1 MWLLLPFRL
10 FSRVAQRFRRER
22 CTQTAAALSFVSLL
36 GLVPMIAVGFAIISM
51 LPPGAGLGDAI
62 EKFLLSNLLPDKA
75 GIVVAK
81 YVGQFAGRVGRV
93 TLLGVLALGVTA
105 VMQMFTIE
113 HIFNQIWHVKK
124 VRPMFRRLAMHS
136 LVITVGPLLLGG
148 SLIVVAL
155 VASVSFGLIN
165 EPVWVSLFVTRSV
178 LPFMFMAMLF
188 SLLYWA
194 VPNKPVSSLHAV
206 FGGGLAALGLAGIQ
220 KLFTLFITGFTANTA
235 IYGVFSAIPVFLV
248 WLYASW
254 IIVLL
259 SALIVAELPGC
270 ARE

>member
-10 FSRVAQRFRRER
+10 FSRVVQRFRRER

-36 GLVPMIAVGFAIISM
+36 GLIPMIAVGFAIISM
-51 LPPGAGLGDAI
+51 LPASAGFGHVI

-75 GIVVAK
+75 GIVIAK
-81 YVGQFAGRVGRV
+81 YVGQFAGRVRQV
-93 TLLGVLALGVTA
+93 TFFGVLTLGVTA
-105 VMQMFTIE
+105 IMQMLTIE
-113 HIFNQIWHVKK
+113 HIFNQIWRVKK
-124 VRPMFRRLAMHS
+124 VRPIFRRLAMHG

-165 EPVWVSLFVTRSV
+165 EPLWVRLFVTRSV
-178 LPFMFMAMLF
+178 LPFIFTATLF

-194 VPNKPVSSLHAV
+194 VPNKPVTFFHAV
-206 FGGGLAALGLAGIQ
+206 FGGMFAALGLAGIQ
-220 KLFTLFITGFTANTA
+220 KLFTLFITGFTANTT
-235 IYGVFSAIPVFLV
+235 IYGMFSAIPVFLV

-254 IIVLL
+254 IIVLM

-270 ARE
+270 RRE